1 MVVGVLRL
9 TLYIHGA
16 ASLKDKRQVL
26 RKVTDRLRSRFNV
39 GVAEVGDNDVW
50 QRAVVGIV
58 AVANDHSFI
67 NEVLDKC
74 ARDAGAIAE
83 IVNREMEIET
93 YSEMYGDAFGQKPDL
108 SEAASGFGLQASG
121 QNGEAASG
129 FGLRASG
136 QKPESSGPPDPD
148 EPSEDWLRD
157 EDFDK

>member
-39 GVAEVGDNDVW
+39 SVAEVGDNDNW
-50 QRAVVGIV
+50 QRAVVGIC
-58 AVANDHSFI
+58 AVANDHSFV

-93 YSEMYGDAFGQKPDL
+93 YSEMYGDAFGQKPEL
-108 SEAASGFGLQASG
+108 
-121 QNGEAASG
+121 NGEAASG
-129 FGLRASG
+129 YGLRASG
-136 QKPESSGPPDPD
+136 QESGEAPGQGSARSEAPEPG

-157 EDFDK
+157 EDFE

>member
-16 ASLKDKRQVL
+16 SSLKDKRQVV

-50 QRAVVGIV
+50 QKAVIGIA
-58 AVANDHSFI
+58 AVANDHSFV

-74 ARDAGAIAE
+74 VRDAGNIAE

-93 YSEMYGDAFGQKPDL
+93 WSEMKSDWSQKPDFEAHDL
-108 SEAASGFGLQASG
+108 SRL
-121 QNGEAASG
+121 
-129 FGLRASG
+129 
-136 QKPESSGPPDPD
+136 PPG
-148 EPSEDWLRD
+148 RD
-157 EDFDK
+157 EEELPEEAPGEKGWLKEEDLE

>member
-39 GVAEVGDNDVW
+39 SVAEVGDNDVW

-58 AVANDHSFI
+58 AVANDHSFV

-93 YSEMYGDAFGQKPDL
+93 YSEMYGDAFGQKPEL
-108 SEAASGFGLQASG
+108 GGAAASGFGLQASG
-121 QNGEAASG
+121 AEPG
-129 FGLRASG
+129 
-136 QKPESSGPPDPD
+136 SSGPPGRG

-157 EDFDK
+157 EDFEK

>member
-26 RKVTDRLRSRFNV
+26 RKVVDRLRSRFNV
-39 GVAEVGDNDVW
+39 SVAEVGDNDVW

-58 AVANDHSFI
+58 AVSNDRSFV
-67 NEVLDKC
+67 NGVLDKC

-93 YSEMYGDAFGQKPDL
+93 YSEMYGEIALKPDPGEGTEKERERTGRGL
-108 SEAASGFGLQASG
+108 PGEREGEGVGSG
-121 QNGEAASG
+121 
-129 FGLRASG
+129 
-136 QKPESSGPPDPD
+136 D
-148 EPSEDWLRD
+148 EGTATAQEGWLRD
-157 EDFDK
+157 EDFK

>member
-16 ASLKDKRQVL
+16 ASLKDKRQVV
-26 RKVTDRLRSRFNV
+26 RKILDRLRSRFNV
-39 GVAEVGDNDVW
+39 SAAEVGDNDVW

-108 SEAASGFGLQASG
+108 GEQASALRPEVSGEDEAASGFGLQASD
-121 QNGEAASG
+121 
-129 FGLRASG
+129 L
-136 QKPESSGPPDPD
+136 KPNRSGPPDPE

>member
-26 RKVTDRLRSRFNV
+26 RKVLDRLRSRFNV
-39 GVAEVGDNDVW
+39 SVAEVGDNDVW
-50 QRAVVGIV
+50 QRAVVGIC
-58 AVANDHSFI
+58 AVANEHSFV

-93 YSEMYGDAFGQKPDL
+93 YSEMYPEFAQKPEL
-108 SEAASGFGLQASG
+108 QAFGLQASG
-121 QNGEAASG
+121 LGTQASG
-129 FGLRASG
+129 KAKEEAEG
-136 QKPESSGPPDPD
+136 PEAEAGAGAED
-148 EPSEDWLRD
+148 ESWLRE
-157 EDFDK
+157 EDLK